1 MVFRSW
7 FTEARVDLGK
17 NAIDREVVEKV
28 SLLFA

>member
-7 FTEARVDLGK
+7 FTEARVDLVK